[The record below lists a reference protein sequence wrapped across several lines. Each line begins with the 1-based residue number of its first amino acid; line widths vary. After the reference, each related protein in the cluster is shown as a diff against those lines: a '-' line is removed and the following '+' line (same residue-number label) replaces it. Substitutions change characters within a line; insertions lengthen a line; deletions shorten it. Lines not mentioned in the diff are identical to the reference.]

1 MRRWPEARKSLNEA
15 LRDIQDRCNGSSADK
30 CNTWRP
36 VAPIGPRGSEDD
48 RVRSRRGV
56 KKHLRDPPL
65 HSQTELMPRF
75 NPPRSLPSPTDYYF
89 KKVFQKSCA
98 ARPARTNSHTFCS
111 ACEFQGSLA
120 LVLEAQTHHG
130 LSRKFIEF
138 AHHRDLRKT
147 LTHAAMDFGHE
158 PRCLSLSNAR

>member
-75 NPPRSLPSPTDYYF
+75 NAIR
-89 KKVFQKSCA
+89 
-98 ARPARTNSHTFCS
+98 R
-111 ACEFQGSLA
+111 
-120 LVLEAQTHHG
+120 G
-130 LSRKFIEF
+130 LSRHPLITISKRFF
-138 AHHRDLRKT
+138 KSPA
-147 LTHAAMDFGHE
+147 
-158 PRCLSLSNAR
+158 